1 MMTTMLKSLPSAPRR
16 SRRQA
21 PTVAAAVGAVLLLCG
36 VPHCPAQELRREPAN
51 ATTIPERFSRQVAP
65 TPSTYWRSPDLRGY
79 VGVLKSPEPSRIDS
93 DRRYE
98 LTELIDLAQRVNPET
113 RVAWERARQA
123 ALGVGLVESEYFP
136 ALAIAV
142 LGGYKSVGVPI
153 PKTVVSDG
161 FFRVDLVQA
170 IPTLNLRWLLLDFG
184 RRGNAWDAAKERLV
198 AANLGFNRKHQQV
211 AFAVQRAFYGLT
223 SVRARIAVA
232 QSSLDAARAV
242 QEATESRLTRGLA
255 TRPELAL
262 ARQQA
267 AQAMFE
273 LEEVLAKERD
283 AQVTLAESI
292 GITPTAP
299 IQVTDFSAL
308 PPRADLQDSVEK
320 TIDRALEQRPDLI
333 ARVAALRASEA
344 DVRRARAA
352 YWPTLSLV
360 GDVGSILGKAR
371 VTADGKS
378 TGWFGATQPSY
389 GIGLALEWEVFD
401 GGARQRRVELAE
413 AARRTAED
421 EITAARDRAV
431 SDVWKAYTDIKL
443 AFRRLDVAAALLEA
457 SQQSYDDSLASY
469 RQGLG
474 AITDLLAA
482 RRELSRARFVELDT
496 KVQLLDSAAALAFST
511 GDPPDTRPAPER

>member
-1 MMTTMLKSLPSAPRR
+1 MTFRLVT
-16 SRRQA
+16 
-21 PTVAAAVGAVLLLCG
+21 AALVCVLVLGAARPLD
-36 VPHCPAQELRREPAN
+36 AQESTRADT
-51 ATTIPERFSRQVAP
+51 AIPERLGRQVSP
-65 TPSTYWRSPDLRGY
+65 TPSTYWRSPALTEYTR
-79 VGVLKSPEPSRIDS
+79 VLKSSEGTKIDP
-93 DRRYE
+93 DKRYAVV
-98 LTELIDLAQRVNPET
+98 ELIDLAQRVNPET

-136 ALAIAV
+136 VLAIAA
-142 LGGYKSVGVPI
+142 LGGYKSVGLAI
-153 PKTVVSDG
+153 PKNLVSDG
-161 FFRVDLVQA
+161 FFRFDLAQVV
-170 IPTLNLRWLLLDFG
+170 PTLNLRWLLLDFG
-184 RRGNAWDAAKERLV
+184 RRGSARDAAKERLL
-198 AANLGFNRKHQQV
+198 AANLGFNRTHQQV
-211 AFAVQRAFYGLT
+211 VFSVQRAFYGLT

-267 AQAMFE
+267 AQALFE

-299 IQVTDFSAL
+299 IQITDFSAL
-308 PPRADLQDSVEK
+308 PPPAALQDSVEK

-333 ARVAALRASEA
+333 ARVAALRVSEA
-344 DVRRARAA
+344 EVRRARAA

-360 GDVGSILGKAR
+360 GDVGSILGSAR
-371 VTADGKS
+371 ITADGRS

-389 GIGLALEWEVFD
+389 GIGLALEWELFD

-413 AARRTAED
+413 VARRTAED
-421 EITAARDRAV
+421 EITATRDRAV
-431 SDVWKAYTDIKL
+431 SEVWKAYTDVKL
-443 AFRRLDVAAALLEA
+443 AFRRLDVAAALVEA
-457 SQQSYDDSLASY
+457 SQQSYEDSLASY
-469 RQGLG
+469 RLGLG
-474 AITDLLAA
+474 TLTELLAA

-496 KVQLLDSAAALAFST
+496 KVRLLDSAATLAFTTGETPDARST
-511 GDPPDTRPAPER
+511 PDQ